1 MSFSMQLVTPVEIN
15 LASRLPPA
23 GVSHSN
29 KEVLSDQTD
38 SQIQLQ
44 RMTDRDDCIDE
55 DTMLVSGSSVLHHAS
70 TEIRSAPNRQAKQ
83 SKACVC

>member
-1 MSFSMQLVTPVEIN
+1 MDLELVVLVMSFSIQLVTPVEIN

-23 GVSHSN
+23 GVSQSN

-44 RMTDRDDCIDE
+44 PMTDRDDCI
-55 DTMLVSGSSVLHHAS
+55 
-70 TEIRSAPNRQAKQ
+70 
-83 SKACVC
+83 